1 LAGATGCNAVCLSA
15 TVTARE
21 VLRHTPAGVPALSLT
36 LAHRSTQVE
45 AKVPRLVQASLEAV
59 ALGAL
64 AQRMDRLRV
73 GQAIRVTGFLANRS
87 RRSARV
93 VLHVNEFEIEQEEQA
108 HGIR

>member
-1 LAGATGCNAVCLSA
+1 LSA

-21 VLRHTPAGVPALSLT
+21 VLRHTPAGIPALSLELT
-36 LAHRSTQVE
+36 HQSTQVD
-45 AKVPRLVQASLEAV
+45 ANVPRLVQATIEAV

-64 AQRMDRLRV
+64 AQRMDRLQV

-87 RRSARV
+87 RRSSRV
-93 VLHVNEFEIEQEEQA
+93 VLHVNEFEIEQEEHP